1 MGVEGIAALANG
13 TRSRTNH
20 LRRLLRRTSF
30 VGLLAM
36 TVFVLLTPP
45 PFWLRRHCEEA
56 EGSCRARSLPS
67 GDEANPH
74 RQLPRAWSHLS
85 KVLPP

>member
-56 EGSCRARSLPS
+56 EGILPS
-67 GDEANPH
+67 AKPPLGG
-74 RQLPRAWSHLS
+74 RS
-85 KVLPP
+85 KPPPPATSSLVAPF